1 MELVRTAHTTEGDA
15 TEAARETRRPAGLS
29 LDAVW
34 AILAVA
40 LPAAA
45 SMLGRMVAIDL
56 AYQVRAGN
64 VMLDTHHV
72 LRVNTFTFVRGGVPW
87 LNQQWGAQV
96 VTAIAWRLGG
106 WNTVAFAWGLLIG
119 ATFFFVYRSVRACGA
134 SARTAS
140 LLTLGSYVVGIELLA
155 MRPQLFGIALFAATQ
170 WIVSTRAEQPRRLWL
185 IPILMV
191 VWANTHGSFPLA
203 FLVLGFAW
211 LRDRRSNPALAR
223 TTLGVAAASLATSL
237 VNPYGPRVWSYVAG
251 LSTNGTIS
259 KYVAEW
265 MPPSVRSPT
274 GLLFFGSL
282 LAVAAFFARR
292 REAVDWITLLELAVV
307 AGLGFLAIRGVIW
320 WALVA
325 PVTVARVM
333 GTERRRERS
342 TSPLNAVL
350 AAAVVLLVLVAL
362 PFRRGTNPE
371 TGAPDVLTVAPQEL
385 VAAAVARVPAGS
397 NVFASQVFAS
407 WMEFSA
413 PSDRVLVDSRIE
425 LFPDAV
431 WQQYLAVSDGRE
443 GWQAT
448 LDVWN
453 VRALVL
459 DPGQASGLLKVI
471 GSDGGWRRV
480 LRTDDGSVYVRS

>member
-1 MELVRTAHTTEGDA
+1 VRTAHTTEGETQA
-15 TEAARETRRPAGLS
+15 TREPPRPAGLS

-34 AILAVA
+34 AMLAVA

-64 VMLDTHHV
+64 QMLDTHRV

-96 VTAIAWRLGG
+96 LTASAWRLGG
-106 WNTVAFAWGLLIG
+106 WDAVAFAWGLLIG
-119 ATFFFVYRSVRACGA
+119 ATFFFVYRSVRASGA
-134 SARTAS
+134 SPRSAS

-155 MRPQLFGIALFAATQ
+155 MRPQLFGVALFAATQ
-170 WIVSTRAEQPRRLWL
+170 WIVSTRAEHPRRLWL
-185 IPILMV
+185 IPLLMV

-203 FLVLGFAW
+203 FLVLGFTW
-211 LRDRRSNPALAR
+211 LRDRRSNPALVR
-223 TTLGVAAASLATSL
+223 TILGVATASLAASLM
-237 VNPYGPRVWSYVAG
+237 NPYGMRVWSYVAG

-274 GLLFFGSL
+274 GLLFFGSI

-307 AGLGFLAIRGVIW
+307 AGLGFVAIRGVIW

-325 PVTVARVM
+325 PVAVARVR
-333 GTERRRERS
+333 GRQARRERS
-342 TSPLNAVL
+342 ASPLNVAV
-350 AAAVVLLVLVAL
+350 AAAVVFLLLVAL
-362 PFRRGTNPE
+362 PFRRGTNLD

-385 VAAAVARVPAGS
+385 AAAAIARVPPGS

-413 PSDRVLVDSRIE
+413 PSNRVLVDSRIE
-425 LFPDAV
+425 LFPDVV
-431 WQQYLAVSDGRE
+431 WQQYLAVSDGRQ

-448 LDVWN
+448 LDAWN

-459 DPGQASGLLKVI
+459 DPGQATGLLKVI

-480 LRTDDGSVYVRS
+480 LKTDDGSVYVRS

>member
-1 MELVRTAHTTEGDA
+1 VRTANTMEGEAQA
-15 TEAARETRRPAGLS
+15 TREPSRPAGLS

-56 AYQVRAGN
+56 AYQVRAGDL
-64 VMLDTHHV
+64 MLDTHRV

-96 VTAIAWRLGG
+96 VTASAWRLGG
-106 WNTVAFAWGLLIG
+106 WNAVAFSWGLLIG
-119 ATFFFVYRSVRACGA
+119 ATFFFVYRSVRASGA
-134 SARTAS
+134 SPRTAS

-155 MRPQLFGIALFAATQ
+155 MRPQLFGIVLFAATQ
-170 WIVSTRAEQPRRLWL
+170 WIVCTRAEHARRLWL
-185 IPILMV
+185 IPVLV
-191 VWANTHGSFPLA
+191 LVWANTHGSFPLA
-203 FLVLGFAW
+203 FLLLGFAW
-211 LRDRRSNPALAR
+211 LRDRRSQPVIAR
-223 TTLGVAAASLATSL
+223 TILGVAAASLATSL
-237 VNPYGPRVWSYVAG
+237 VNPYGPRVWSYAAG
-251 LSTNGTIS
+251 LSTNGTIA

-282 LAVAAFFARR
+282 LAVAAFLARR

-307 AGLGFLAIRGVIW
+307 AGLGFVAIRGVIW

-325 PVTVARVM
+325 PVAVARVR
-333 GTERRRERS
+333 GQEARRERS
-342 TSPLNAVL
+342 ASPLNAAV
-350 AAAVVLLVLVAL
+350 AATVVCLLLVAL
-362 PFRRGTNPE
+362 PFRRGTNPD

-385 VAAAVARVPAGS
+385 VAAATGRVPLGS

-431 WQQYLAVSDGRE
+431 WLQYLAVSDGRQ

-448 LDVWN
+448 LDAWN

-459 DPGQASGLLKVI
+459 DPGQASGLLQVI

-480 LRTDDGSVYVRS
+480 LKTDDGSVYVRS